1 VENAAVYNIHHDNRI
16 FLGIPNIHVV
26 RDSGSRLTKIIDM
39 WNLTTTLNDKTGN
52 LHSSYF
58 ISFDLLKCLV

>member
-26 RDSGSRLTKIIDM
+26 RDSSLRLTKIIDV
-39 WNLTTTLNDKTGN
+39 WNLTTTLTDWAGTDP
-52 LHSSYF
+52 LET
-58 ISFDLLKCLV
+58 C

>member
-26 RDSGSRLTKIIDM
+26 RDSGSRLTKIIDV
-39 WNLTTTLNDKTGN
+39 WNLTTTLNDMTGN
-52 LHSSYF
+52 
-58 ISFDLLKCLV
+58 